1 MMQPLP
7 PGSTI
12 GILGGGQL
20 GRMLAIAAAQIG
32 YKTHIFA
39 PEADGVA
46 REVAS
51 AWTVAAYD
59 DEMALNSFGNAVDV
73 VTFEFENVPVDTVQR
88 LAGHVPVRPGA
99 KSLEMSQDRLRE
111 KAFAQGCG
119 VPLAPFAGVRSA
131 ADLAAAV
138 AEIGTPAILKTATEG
153 YDGKGQARVLTHGD
167 AQAAWDSIGNRR
179 AIYEAMVDFTDE
191 FSVLLV
197 RGADGSVETWE
208 CPQNVHDDG
217 ILARS
222 LIPAGVA
229 LARHCATAVDHALN
243 LADAL
248 DHVGL
253 LACEFFA
260 TDAGP
265 LFNEMAP
272 RVHNSGHWTIEGAV
286 TSQFE
291 NHIRAVCGL
300 PLGATARIGQ
310 AVEMRNLI
318 GPEVNR
324 WADYLADPDCRLHL
338 YGKGHGRAG
347 RKMGHATWVRHG
359 ARQA

>member
-20 GRMLAIAAAQIG
+20 GRMLGLAAAQIG

-59 DEMALNSFGNAVDV
+59 DEMALNAFCNAVDV
-73 VTFEFENVPVDTVQR
+73 VTFEFENVPVDTVKR
-88 LAGHVPVRPGA
+88 LSEYVPVRPGA
-99 KSLEMSQDRLRE
+99 KSLELSQDRLKE
-111 KAFAQGCG
+111 KAFAQSCG
-119 VPLAPFAGVRSA
+119 VPLAPFAEVRSA

-138 AEIGTPAILKTATEG
+138 AGIGTPAILKTATEG
-153 YDGKGQARVLTHGD
+153 YDGKGQARVMTPDD
-167 AQAAWDSIGNRR
+167 AVAAWAGISERR
-179 AIYEAMVDFTDE
+179 AIYEAMVDFTGE

-197 RGADGSVETWE
+197 RGLDGSVETWE
-208 CPQNVHDDG
+208 CPQNIHDDG
-217 ILARS
+217 ILGRS
-222 LIPAGVA
+222 LIPAGAA
-229 LARHCATAVDHALN
+229 LSKHCATAVDHALSM
-243 LADAL
+243 ADAL

-260 TDAGP
+260 TDDGP

-291 NHIRAVCGL
+291 NHIRAICGL
-300 PLGATARIGQ
+300 PLGAPTRIGS

-318 GPEVNR
+318 GPDIEQ
-324 WADYLADPDCRLHL
+324 WADFMADPLCRLHL

-359 ARQA
+359 ERA

>member
-1 MMQPLP
+1 MTPLP

-20 GRMLAIAAAQIG
+20 GRMLGLAAAQIG

-59 DEMALNSFGNAVDV
+59 DEMALNAFGNAVDV
-73 VTFEFENVPVDTVQR
+73 VTFEFENVPVETVRR
-88 LAGHVPVRPGA
+88 LAEHVPVRPGA
-99 KSLEMSQDRLRE
+99 KSLELSQDRLKE
-111 KAFAQGCG
+111 KAFAQSCG
-119 VPLAPFAGVRSA
+119 VPMAPFAEVKSA

-138 AEIGTPAILKTATEG
+138 ARIGTPAILKTATEG
-153 YDGKGQARVLTHGD
+153 YDGKGQARVMAPAD
-167 AQAAWDSIGNRR
+167 ASAAWESIGNRR
-179 AIYEAMVDFTDE
+179 AIYEAMVDFNEE

-197 RGADGSVETWE
+197 RGLDGTTDIWA
-208 CPQNVHDDG
+208 CPQNIHEDG
-217 ILARS
+217 ILSRS
-222 LIPAGVA
+222 IVPTVGDA
-229 LARHCATAVDHALN
+229 LAGNCAVAVDKAMAL
-243 LADAL
+243 AEAL
-248 DHVGL
+248 DHVGV

-260 TDAGP
+260 TSDGP

-300 PLGATARIGQ
+300 PLGATAMTGS
-310 AVEMRNLI
+310 AAEMRNLI
-318 GPEVNR
+318 GPEVDA
-324 WADYLADPDCRLHL
+324 WADYLADPLCRLHL

-347 RKMGHATWVRHG
+347 RKMGHATWVRH
-359 ARQA
+359 Q